1 MKLGRN
7 TSAYAG
13 LAANLFGASRL
24 GGLLQGVQQI
34 KDKERDHKKWSGIK
48 KKKRR
53 DRLSSDAYPT

>member
-7 TSAYAG
+7 TAAYAG

-34 KDKERDHKKWSGIK
+34 KDKERSHKLRK
-48 KKKRR
+48 KKLKKRR